1 MKNNLSVLLI
11 VGGIIC
17 HHLKACTIVDPTYDD
32 AFKTLFADSEQS
44 VYNNKT
50 AKDRLIDFLNSI
62 LSVKPFGLNI
72 KNLKYLPLS
81 PNAKGNKKIE
91 FDLLCECTCQG
102 KQRIINVEMQ
112 RECKEYFIQRMTFY
126 GAKAMVTNFKSANTY
141 DKIPQTIV
149 ISILDDYFEE
159 YKDYAAFY
167 IAPSFHNLA
176 VIPEA
181 KNPIAE
187 GTVMDTNLLH
197 ICIQL
202 PLIAYCVKENI
213 QADEENKKFVQNL
226 WLQLLASRRICNG
239 KIWDHVDANKVYDMT
254 QNDTLLNL
262 ATTDNTCLKSAIKL
276 LQTYATK
283 EAVALGNVEALLT
296 RHIMDENTE
305 RMLAQQREQQ
315 ILEKEQ
321 QLQENQKKVAE
332 QEQQLQENQKK
343 VAEQEQQL
351 QENQK
356 NLYRK
361 IVKFDIKKR
370 NKKIKEN
377 KKPKSAFKYNHSLK
391 GVDKGYLQD
400 LFSEECLKKP
410 DVSAYFSEYPE
421 NPSNSDD
428 YTMDT
433 EDD

>member
-1 MKNNLSVLLI
+1 MKNKLGILLI
-11 VGGIIC
+11 IGGIIC
-17 HHLKACTIVDPTYDD
+17 HYLNGCTIVDPTYDD
-32 AFKTLFADSEQS
+32 AFKTLFAESEQS
-44 VYNNKT
+44 VYNDKT

-62 LSVKPFGLNI
+62 LSVEPFGLKIN
-72 KNLKYLPLS
+72 NLKYLPLS
-81 PNAKGNKKIE
+81 PNAKDNKKIE

-239 KIWDHVDANKVYDMT
+239 KIWDHMDAKKVYDMT
-254 QNDTLLNL
+254 QDDTLLNL
-262 ATTDNTCLKSAIKL
+262 ATSDNSCLRSAIKL
-276 LQTYATK
+276 LQTYAAK
-283 EAVALGNVEALLT
+283 EAVALGNLEALLT
-296 RHIMDENTE
+296 RHIMDENTD
-305 RMLAQQREQQ
+305 RLLAEQKKQQV
-315 ILEKEQ
+315 LEKERMI
-321 QLQENQKKVAE
+321 LE

-343 VAEQEQQL
+343 VAEQEQLL
-351 QENQK
+351 QKNQK
-356 NLYRK
+356 IFYK
-361 IVKFDIKKR
+361 KMVKSDIKKR
-370 NKKIKEN
+370 NEKIKTKED
-377 KKPKSAFKYNHSLK
+377 KKPKPAFKYSHSLK
-391 GVDKGYLQD
+391 GVDIGYLKT
-400 LFSEECLKKP
+400 LFSEEYLGKP
-410 DVSAYFSEYPE
+410 EVSAYFSEYPK

-433 EDD
+433 EDED